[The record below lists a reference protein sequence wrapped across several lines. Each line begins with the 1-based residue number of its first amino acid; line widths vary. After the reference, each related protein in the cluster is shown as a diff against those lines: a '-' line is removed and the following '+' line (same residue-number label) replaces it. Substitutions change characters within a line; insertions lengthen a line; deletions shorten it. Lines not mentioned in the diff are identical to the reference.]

1 MVLAFS
7 ELGFIDLD
15 YHVFA
20 ADPTFVFLYFV
31 GRQLSKQLHEM
42 GDGGR

>member
-20 ADPTFVFLYFV
+20 ADPTFVFL
-31 GRQLSKQLHEM
+31 
-42 GDGGR
+42 